1 MSKNY
6 VNIALFEFSIKH
18 IRQHTEKLES
28 KSKLIIVCDYMRY
41 RLNTN
46 YNMSSINQHILRSA
60 SFQFP
65 IMYLS
70 SSSQYLL
77 LAKKNFKFKKRYNF

>member
-6 VNIALFEFSIKH
+6 VNIALFEFSIEH

-28 KSKLIIVCDYMRY
+28 KSMLIIVCDYMRY

-46 YNMSSINQHILRSA
+46 YNMSSINWISLISIVVIRSGRVLLTLNCKLKKDPTLHNEHSLIIL
-60 SFQFP
+60 
-65 IMYLS
+65 
-70 SSSQYLL
+70 
-77 LAKKNFKFKKRYNF
+77 